1 MATEVFKTNDLS
13 FADRPSFAFEDEL
26 PYQGEGF
33 FSAQYSDYWRFMKK
47 LCMTQLLGAK
57 QVEKSRSIRREEIAQ
72 LLHKALKCAQKR
84 EVIDVGAELMKLS
97 NNAICRLAMSTRSSG
112 ETNEA
117 ESIRKLVKES
127 LQVAAK
133 ICLGDV
139 LGPLKRVGFWLY
151 GKQAVDVTMKY
162 DAIIERI
169 WKEHE
174 EGGSKRENEDLMDI
188 LLKVYKD
195 DKAEHKMTRTQVNAF
210 LLVSFCVFVCFL
222 INIVLF
228 NLPTILYHLQTLY

>member
-1 MATEVFKTNDLS
+1 M
-13 FADRPSFAFEDEL
+13 
-26 PYQGEGF
+26 
-33 FSAQYSDYWRFMKK
+33 
-47 LCMTQLLGAK
+47 
-57 QVEKSRSIRREEIAQ
+57 
-72 LLHKALKCAQKR
+72 
-84 EVIDVGAELMKLS
+84 GAELMKLS

-162 DAIIERI
+162 DAIMERI

-174 EGGSKRENEDLMDI
+174 EDGSKRENEDLMDI
-188 LLKVYKD
+188 LLKVHQD
-195 DKAEHKMTRTQVNAF
+195 DNAEFKITRTHLKAIY
-210 LLVSFCVFVCFL
+210 LVSHVSVSVSFSF
-222 INIVLF
+222 
-228 NLPTILYHLQTLY
+228 

>member
-1 MATEVFKTNDLS
+1 
-13 FADRPSFAFEDEL
+13 
-26 PYQGEGF
+26 
-33 FSAQYSDYWRFMKK
+33 
-47 LCMTQLLGAK
+47 MTQLLGAK
-57 QVEKSRSIRREEIAQ
+57 QVEQSRSIRREEVAQ
-72 LLHKALKCAQKR
+72 LLHKALECAQKR
-84 EVIDVGAELMKLS
+84 KVIDLGAELIKLS

-117 ESIRKLVKES
+117 ETIRKLVKES
-127 LQVAAK
+127 LQLAAK
-133 ICLGDV
+133 IYLGDV
-139 LGPLKRVGFWLY
+139 LGPFKMVGFWLY